1 MRKKYLS
8 ALLFGAL
15 LFASAGTFTSC
26 KDYDDDINNL
36 NQRVDQIAADLN
48 DLKTK
53 VDALG
58 CVESIEFSNGQLIV
72 HTASGDVSA
81 SMPEYT
87 GIKEVKLEGN
97 TLYVDGVEA
106 GKVELTGEDG
116 ETIHVPVI
124 TVNDGKLY
132 VDDQLMDI
140 EIGSNVVLVDNGDTC
155 TLTVDGQTVTLM
167 KSGAELTAIQIEDL
181 EASAFTDVKRR
192 SNGIQWGVAA
202 KATPDW
208 AGTKGAIAMNQLLI
222 GQISTV
228 NVQVTPADY
237 DLGAQELALV
247 DARGNKAPVN
257 VEAVANNLLLPA
269 SRAASSNGSWILTI
283 NIDET
288 QVNAANIADIF
299 KYDPEDSKN
308 KDLMGYTLCV
318 NGKPYTTFDFSVK
331 TAGAKSANKSVIKVN
346 NDTDNLMFIDAN
358 GRVKEA
364 GEGKIPVGTTT
375 LYVADSDLYDYYLTF
390 EGTNKSL
397 ANQYGIKIGDDKK
410 SIVVPAGAEGVKIAV
425 TVHTASVTGQISPVA
440 GDATNENQVTLQIA
454 GTEIEAAEVAA
465 VTHQIKPAAT
475 VAEVLKEIRVDF
487 KTADGKNVF
496 ESFPAANLEAARQSG
511 QFKVVEDASQV
522 GFLVVSGDPKNG
534 QREIDNRN
542 VTYYKADNTLWQPA
556 DDLLD
561 LSYMKIKVANKV
573 AEDAV
578 PGNYQL
584 TFIATENDNAT
595 VLENELVKVTVPV
608 AITVPTFDELF
619 AHDQNWTDATTY
631 TSRIIISGTE
641 PYIEYANAFKNA
653 GKFDVEASHIKV
665 TFNALDEYNNYPI
678 VGGTQYVTDN
688 TKGVTTPISNDI
700 KLDKDNV
707 YNDDQNALEVSKLTG
722 MYAYYDVFDG
732 LRDSDFNITSGFN
745 ADAVRQAFA
754 IVSDAFDTQIKTALD
769 GITAAVYSNNSI
781 VNPVIIGDDK
791 TIAVGSGD
799 GKEDSEFNGFVI
811 RLGNDYLHVN
821 KNNLDGGNDFDKLGI
836 FSLFDSVEGA
846 RYYTQEDNN
855 VKVEFKG
862 ANNETIGW
870 DNSTTNA
877 DEQSITVDMSS
888 VNSST
893 LNITF
898 TDATGIVYK
907 QEIKIQ
913 KER

>member
-124 TVNDGKLY
+124 TVKDGKLY

-181 EASAFTDVKRR
+181 EVSGFTNVERDYIRNK
-192 SNGIQWGVAA
+192 GIQWGVAA

-228 NVQVTPADY
+228 NVQVSPADY

-299 KYDPEDSKN
+299 KYDPEDGN
-308 KDLMGYTLCV
+308 DGRLMGYTLCV
-318 NGKPYTTFDFSVK
+318 NGKPYTTFDFSVE
-331 TAGAKSANKSVIKVN
+331 TAGTKSANKNVIEVN
-346 NDTDNLMFIDAN
+346 DNTDNLMFIDAD

-410 SIVVPAGAEGVKIAV
+410 SIVVPAGAEGVKISV
-425 TVHTASVTGQISPVA
+425 TVHTASITGQISPVA
-440 GDATNENQVTLQIA
+440 GDAVTTNQVELQIA
-454 GTEIEAAEVAA
+454 GTEIEAAE
-465 VTHQIKPAAT
+465 IAAT
-475 VAEVLKEIRVDF
+475 THVVKPGDALKEIRVDF
-487 KTADGKNVF
+487 KTADGKSVF
-496 ESFPAANLEAARQSG
+496 ESFPAANLEAARKNN
-511 QFKVVEDASQV
+511 QFKVVESASQV
-522 GFLVVSGDPKNG
+522 GFLVDSEEPKNG
-534 QREIDNRN
+534 QCVINATN
-542 VTYYKADNTLWQPA
+542 IKYYKADNEDWTS
-556 DDLLD
+556 DDDMLD
-561 LSYMKIKVANKV
+561 LSYMKITVENNVAT
-573 AEDAV
+573 DAV
-578 PGNYQL
+578 PGDYQL
-584 TFIATENDNAT
+584 TFIATDDNSVTT
-595 VLENELVKVTVPV
+595 VEGNELIKVTVPV
-608 AITVPTFDELF
+608 SITVPEFKELF
-619 AHDQNWTDATTY
+619 DKDQNWTENTY

-641 PYIEYANAFKNA
+641 PYLEYANAFKNA
-653 GKFDVEASHIKV
+653 GNFDVETSHIKV

-678 VGGTQYVTDN
+678 DITAGVEEYVTEN
-688 TKGVTTPISNDI
+688 TRGVTTPISSDI

-707 YNDDQNALEVSKLTG
+707 YNEDGDALEVSKLTG
-722 MYAYYDVFDG
+722 MYAYYDAFDG
-732 LRDSDFNITSGFN
+732 VASMSGN
-745 ADAVRQAFA
+745 NYDAVRQAFA

-769 GITAAVYSNNSI
+769 GITAAVYSNNSV
-781 VNPVIIGDDK
+781 VNPVIIGDDM

-799 GKEDSEFNGFVI
+799 GKEDTEFNGFVI

-821 KNNLDGGNDFDKLGI
+821 KNNLDGGDDFDKLGI
-836 FSLFDSVEGA
+836 FSLFDTSVA
-846 RYYTQEDNN
+846 RGYTGKNN
-855 VKVEFKG
+855 DVKVEFKG
-862 ANNETIGW
+862 ANNEDIGW
-870 DNSTTNA
+870 DETSTDNA
-877 DEQSITVDMSS
+877 DEQSITVDMKN
-888 VNSST
+888 VHSST
-893 LNITF
+893 LNIIF

-907 QEIKIQ
+907 REIKIQ